1 MLDHT
6 FKISKYEDGP
16 EEVFTVSLPTT
27 TGEWLELGYDDE
39 KVAAGFRGSYVIALA
54 SKVRS
59 VWNAKDGGGLSKA
72 KKVVEDGWFWKAKA
86 RGDALGTALAKAAER
101 TGLSEV
107 QILEARLEAMKGE
120 EA

>member
-54 SKVRS
+54 SHVRS
-59 VWNAKDGGGLSKA
+59 VWKAENGSVAKA
-72 KKVVEDGWFWKAKA
+72 KKVVEEGWFWKAKA

-107 QILEARLEAMKGE
+107 EILEARLEAMKGE
-120 EA
+120 GA